1 MRGTTASPHPDLS
14 AQFAAGEAPF
24 ARPGRPR
31 RSRLRQMLAR
41 RGWFLLF
48 VVLPTLLTAGY
59 YYGMAAK
66 QYESEARFIVRGT
79 ESNGPQLGGLG
90 HILGM
95 TAALSSA
102 QSESFSINDYMDS
115 HDAVSAL
122 EKKLSLI
129 AIFRRPEADFYA
141 RLWWPDP
148 SAETL
153 LRYYRNQVTIK
164 YNEDTGI
171 TTIKANT
178 FEPEDSRTLVQAL
191 LSLGE
196 ERVNEFNERAIEDT
210 VRVAQR
216 EVDAAEKRVIGAEQ
230 ALTAFRM
237 SEQDIDPQKTSTAQ
251 LSLISTL
258 QLQLAQARAQLAGM
272 GVSLRPDSP
281 QYVAL
286 QDRVHALEGQ
296 IAAEAARLT
305 GRKNALAPV
314 LANYEQ
320 LTLKREFAQTNYTS
334 ALTALENARLQ
345 AMRQQLFVVDVVRPN
360 LPERALFPRRTMMVA
375 TVFLGLLL
383 TYSIGWLIVAG
394 MREHAA

>member
-1 MRGTTASPHPDLS
+1 MRGTTASPPDLS
-14 AQFAAGEAPF
+14 AQFAAGQAPF
-24 ARPGRPR
+24 SRPGRPR

-48 VVLPTLLTAGY
+48 VIFPTLVASGY
-59 YYGMAAK
+59 YYGIAAK
-66 QYESEARFIVRGT
+66 QYESEARFIVRGSQ
-79 ESNGPQLGGLG
+79 SNGPQLSGLG
-90 HILGM
+90 QILG
-95 TAALSSA
+95 LSAGLSAA
-102 QSESFSINDYMDS
+102 QSESFSVDDYMNS

-122 EKKLSLI
+122 QKKLDLI
-129 AIFRRPEADFYA
+129 TMFRRPEADFFA

-153 LRYYRNQVTIK
+153 LRYYRSQVTIK

-178 FEPEDSRTLVQAL
+178 FEPEDSRNLVQAL
-191 LSLGE
+191 LTLGE

-216 EVDAAEKRVIGAEQ
+216 EVDTAEKRVVAAQQ
-230 ALTAFRM
+230 ALTTFRM

-251 LSLISTL
+251 LTLINTL
-258 QLQLAQARAQLAGM
+258 QLQLAQSRAQLAGM
-272 GVSLRPDSP
+272 AASVRPDSP

-305 GRKNALAPV
+305 GRKGALAPI

-320 LTLKREFAQTNYTS
+320 LTLQREFAQTSYTS

-345 AMRQQLFVVDVVRPN
+345 AMRQQLFVVGVVRPN

-375 TVFLGLLL
+375 TVFLALLL
-383 TYSIGWLIVAG
+383 SYSIGWLIVAG

>member
-1 MRGTTASPHPDLS
+1 MRGTTASPPDLR

-24 ARPGRPR
+24 TRPGRPR
-31 RSRLRQMLAR
+31 RSRVRQIVAR

-48 VVLPTLLTAGY
+48 VVLPTLLTASY
-59 YYGMAAK
+59 YYGLAAR
-66 QYESEARFIVRGT
+66 QYESEARFIVRG
-79 ESNGPQLGGLG
+79 SQASGPQLSGLG

-95 TAALSSA
+95 SAGLSAA
-102 QSESFSINDYMDS
+102 QSESFSVDDYMDS
-115 HDAVSAL
+115 HDAVGAL
-122 EKKLSLI
+122 QQKLNLI

-178 FEPEDSRTLVQAL
+178 FEPKDSRDLVQAM
-191 LSLGE
+191 LSLSE
-196 ERVNEFNERAIEDT
+196 ERVNEFNNRAIEDT
-210 VRVAQR
+210 IQVAQR
-216 EVDAAEKRVIGAEQ
+216 EVDTAEKRVAAAQ
-230 ALTAFRM
+230 KSLTTFRM

-251 LSLISTL
+251 LALISTL
-258 QLQLAQARAQLAGM
+258 QMQLAQARAQLAGM
-272 GVSLRPDSP
+272 GASVRADSP

-286 QDRVHALEGQ
+286 QDRIHAIDGQ
-296 IAAEAARLT
+296 ITAETARLT
-305 GRKNALAPV
+305 GRSGALAPV

-320 LTLKREFAQTNYTS
+320 LTLEREFAQTNYTS
-334 ALTALENARLQ
+334 AMTALENARIQ

-360 LPERALFPRRTMMVA
+360 LPERALFPRCTMMVA
-375 TVFLGLLL
+375 TVFLALLL

>member
-1 MRGTTASPHPDLS
+1 MRLTTTSADLS

-24 ARPGRPR
+24 PRTMRARRGRVR
-31 RSRLRQMLAR
+31 KVLAR

-48 VVLPTLLTAGY
+48 VVLPTLLTATY
-59 YYGMAAK
+59 YYGIASK
-66 QYESEARFIVRGT
+66 QYESEARFIVRG
-79 ESNGPQLGGLG
+79 SQPSGPQLNGLG
-90 HILGM
+90 QILGM
-95 TAALSSA
+95 SAGLSSA
-102 QSESFSINDYMDS
+102 QSESFSIDDYMNS
-115 HDAVSAL
+115 HDAVAAL
-122 EKKLSLI
+122 QKKLDLV
-129 AIFRRPEADFYA
+129 AMFRRPGADYYA

-153 LRYYRNQVTIK
+153 LKYYRNQVTIK

-171 TTIKANT
+171 TSIRANT
-178 FEPEDSRTLVQAL
+178 FTPEDSRNLVEAL

-196 ERVNEFNERAIEDT
+196 DRVNEFNDRALQDT
-210 VRVAQR
+210 IRVAQR
-216 EVDAAEKRVIGAEQ
+216 EVDRAEKLVLAAQQ
-230 ALTAFRM
+230 ALTNFRI

-251 LSLISTL
+251 LTLLSTL
-258 QLQLAQARAQLAGM
+258 QLQLVQARTQLSGM
-272 GVSLRPDSP
+272 GVSVQPDSP

-286 QDRVHALEGQ
+286 QNRIHAIEGQ

-305 GRKNALAPV
+305 GHTNAIAPLLAS
-314 LANYEQ
+314 YEQ
-320 LTLKREFAQTNYTS
+320 LTLQREFAERSYTS
-334 ALTALENARLQ
+334 ALTALADARLQ

-375 TVFLGLLL
+375 TVFLALLL

>member
-1 MRGTTASPHPDLS
+1 MRGTTASPPDLS

-24 ARPGRPR
+24 PRPVRPR

-48 VVLPTLLTAGY
+48 VVLPTLLTASY
-59 YYGMAAK
+59 YYGLAAD
-66 QYESEARFIVRGT
+66 QYESEARFIVRGS
-79 ESNGPQLGGLG
+79 EGNGPQLGGLG

-102 QSESFSINDYMDS
+102 QSESFSIDDYMDS
-115 HDAVSAL
+115 HDAVAAL
-122 EKKLSLI
+122 QKKLDLV
-129 AIFRRPEADFYA
+129 AMFRRPEADFYA

-171 TTIKANT
+171 TTIKANA
-178 FEPEDSRTLVQAL
+178 FEPADSRTLVQAL

-196 ERVNEFNERAIEDT
+196 ARVNEFNERAIEDT
-210 VRVAQR
+210 MRVAQH
-216 EVDAAEKRVIGAEQ
+216 EVDAAEKRVVDAEQ
-230 ALTAFRM
+230 ALTKFRI
-237 SEQDIDPQKTSTAQ
+237 SEGDIDPQKTSTAQ
-251 LSLISTL
+251 LALISTL
-258 QLQLAQARAQLAGM
+258 QLQLVQARAQRDGM
-272 GVSLRPDSP
+272 GASVRPDSP

-286 QDRVHALEGQ
+286 GDRIHALEGQ

-305 GRKNALAPV
+305 GRKGALAPV

-320 LTLKREFAQTNYTS
+320 LTLQREFAQTNYTS

-375 TVFLGLLL
+375 TVFLALLL
-383 TYSIGWLIVAG
+383 TYSIGWLIIAG